1 MAKSGKAAINTPF
14 TERIGMS
21 VPAKKGG
28 NPGTYDHHR
37 TPILSKPHS
46 MGADTIPLKFYE
58 AGAALTPNKEKFET
72 PFNNTLYVAGAKKQ
86 GQPPMFTGK
95 K

>member
-1 MAKSGKAAINTPF
+1 MAKGKEAVTTPF
-14 TERIGMS
+14 QNTLASS
-21 VPAKKGG
+21 VPSKGKG
-28 NPGTYDHHR
+28 NPGTYDRHR

-46 MGADTIPLKFYE
+46 MGKDTIPLKFFE
-58 AGAALTPNKEKFET
+58 GGPALTPNPQKFET
-72 PFNNTLYVAGAKKQ
+72 PFNNTLYTAGSKKQ